1 VRRFYRPGS
10 ALKWLGHSSVGITL
24 GVYAH
29 VLPTDDAK
37 LAGELQI
44 MYA

>member
-1 VRRFYRPGS
+1 V
-10 ALKWLGHSSVGITL
+10 AVTL
-24 GVYAH
+24 RVYTH

-37 LAGELQI
+37 LAGALQT